1 MNRMLYIQQ
10 TIRLLKLYVD
20 GKDYKT
26 AFFILINAM
35 KNMDEEW
42 SILLAN
48 SFPKEESESQTS
60 TIIEKN

>member
-20 GKDYKT
+20 KNDYKT

-42 SILLAN
+42 SIILAN
-48 SFPKEESESQTS
+48 SFPKEESQKKM
-60 TIIEKN
+60 II

>member
-20 GKDYKT
+20 KNDYKT

-42 SILLAN
+42 SIILAN
-48 SFPKEESESQTS
+48 SFPKEESQTKM
-60 TIIEKN
+60 IIEKN

>member
-1 MNRMLYIQQ
+1 MLYIQQ

-20 GKDYKT
+20 KNDYKT

-42 SILLAN
+42 SIILAN
-48 SFPKEESESQTS
+48 SFPKEESQTKM
-60 TIIEKN
+60 IIEKN

>member
-1 MNRMLYIQQ
+1 MNRTLYIQH
-10 TIRLLKLYVD
+10 TIRLLKLYVQEN
-20 GKDYKT
+20 DYKS

-48 SFPKEESESQTS
+48 SFPKEESQTNM
-60 TIIEKN
+60 IIEKN

>member
-20 GKDYKT
+20 KNDYKT

-42 SILLAN
+42 SIILAN
-48 SFPKEESESQTS
+48 SFPKEESQTN